1 MNDRFAMDAYVVD
14 SLMPDLVGHD
24 RRASAFVVFMYLW
37 RRTRGGTR
45 TCVVS
50 HRMIADATGLSKRGA
65 QHGLAKLEERRLVEL
80 SKKTPTSAPSI
91 ALHCEWRHGVR

>member
-1 MNDRFAMDAYVVD
+1 MHDRFTLDAYVVD

-37 RRTRGGTR
+37 RRTRGGTKS
-45 TCVVS
+45 CVVS

-65 QHGLAKLEERRLVEL
+65 QHGLARLEERRLVEL
-80 SKKTPTSAPSI
+80 RRKSPTSAPAV
-91 ALHCEWRHGVR
+91 ALQCEWRRGTR